1 MSWRKFDTIYVNGC
15 SHTAGGGLYED
26 GAKKLYKE
34 IYNLEWKSERE
45 VNYPRLL
52 SNHFNCDLIDDSR
65 CGSGA
70 PRLVRKTFEY
80 IFKMGLEKAKKT
92 LFIFQINTPVH
103 RLEYYCS
110 KINDYLIVNVQ
121 YENDGSFKYVTAVD
135 SHSKN
140 EWINDPKFYEGEIT
154 ENIKHQLKHYHDPLA
169 YLDKIQN
176 EVVGLFSYLEL
187 HGIEYFFGFDTG
199 NIMKP
204 VNEDR
209 RIDIEGN
216 QTIIEYCSRKKL
228 RICDETNDR
237 SIDGHP
243 GYFGNKEYSEKLI
256 NFLEEKLKP
265 TIWVF
270 GDSYS
275 SPSIPPYDETH
286 HLYSNDFRVKY
297 SKFKG
302 YYPKH
307 YPEIIAENLD
317 YNLINLAVPSTSND
331 QIFHSYVENIDK
343 IKSNDIL
350 IFGWTYVS
358 RYNLSNRDNE
368 LENIN
373 INREGNTIDDF
384 VSNQSINEI
393 LLNRGSHTIFY
404 KWVINYIKSINK
416 TFKNNIVLHFD
427 FFPHGNMDN
436 YVIEYLNLLN
446 PRKTKYETIS
456 DDMGGKGDIHY
467 SENGHLDFAKDVTKI
482 LLNKFTTYKKG
493 GNINKTVI

>member
-15 SHTAGGGLYED
+15 SHTAGGGLYDD
-26 GAKKLYKE
+26 GTKELYEE
-34 IYNLEWKSERE
+34 IYGLTWKTERE

-52 SNHFNCDLIDDSR
+52 SNHFNCDLVDESR

-80 IFKMGLEKAKKT
+80 IFKVGLEKAKKT

-140 EWINDPKFYEGEIT
+140 EWINKPKFYEGEIT
-154 ENIKHQLKHYHDPLA
+154 ENIKKQLTDYHNPLA
-169 YLDKIQN
+169 YLDKIHN
-176 EVVGLFSYLEL
+176 EVIGLFSYLEQ
-187 HGIEYFFGFDTG
+187 HNIEYFFGFDTG
-199 NIMKP
+199 NISKP

-209 RIDIEGN
+209 RINIEGFD
-216 QTIIEYCSRKKL
+216 TIIQYCYDKKL
-228 RICDETNDR
+228 TIADETNGR

-256 NFLEEKLKP
+256 QFLEQKLKP

-307 YPEIIAENLD
+307 YPEIIAEKFGC
-317 YNLINLAVPSTSND
+317 NLINLALPSTSND
-331 QIFHSYVENIDK
+331 QIYLSYVENINK
-343 IKSNDIL
+343 IKPKDIL

-358 RYNLSNRDNE
+358 RYNLANRKNE

-373 INREGNTIDDF
+373 INREGDITFEDF
-384 VSNQSINEI
+384 LSSQSINEI
-393 LLNRGSHTIFY
+393 LYNRGSHTVFY
-404 KWVINYIKSINK
+404 KWVISYIKSINA
-416 TFKNNIVLHFD
+416 TFKNNTILHFD
-427 FFPHGNMDN
+427 FFPHGNMDE
-436 YVIEYLNLLN
+436 YVEEYLSLLH
-446 PRKTKYETIS
+446 PRKKTYETIS
-456 DDMGGKGDIHY
+456 QDTKGELDIHY
-467 SENGHLDFAKDVTKI
+467 SEKGHLDFANDISSI
-482 LLNKFTTYKKG
+482 LLQQVFSTKEKG
-493 GNINKTVI
+493 VNII